1 MLSARHSSGKVFGP
15 KSAQSLLDS
24 SSGSDSDAEASER
37 LSLKSHSS
45 EMQISQLKMPL
56 ATVVPPSV
64 SRVCHAVVAV
74 LVVAVLFVREKQ
86 RVSVLLQ
93 VPAWKR
99 NVFRA
104 FIATFVV
111 VTSIILRNVF
121 VYVGAIVG
129 VYAF

>member
-1 MLSARHSSGKVFGP
+1 MLSARRSSGKVFGP

-64 SRVCHAVVAV
+64 SRVGQVIAEM
-74 LVVAVLFVREKQ
+74 FVCEKQ

>member
-1 MLSARHSSGKVFGP
+1 MLSARRSSGKVFGP

-64 SRVCHAVVAV
+64 SRVCHV
-74 LVVAVLFVREKQ
+74 VVAVLFVREKQ